1 MAELI
6 EMTRVEL
13 HGCHTIGL
21 CSLSLGLQPVNTCPM
36 SSEVLNGS
44 IVAYMCITCSA
55 ELSNGPTKKRSSPQ
69 NNKELSI
76 ECTKEYFS
84 PPEESRGKRSRAQVR
99 DDNAKKKRDGA
110 IATQHAALL
119 EATLESNRI
128 DAFKAQLAHR
138 KQRLRELDMIISD
151 PLISAEHKE
160 RASRERLELLL
171 QQMPSV
177 PTVAVSP
184 NPQTNCQTP
193 SPATKT
199 TN

>member
-1 MAELI
+1 M
-6 EMTRVEL
+6 

-21 CSLSLGLQPVNTCPM
+21 CSLSLGLQPVNTCLM
-36 SSEVLNGS
+36 FSEVLNGS
-44 IVAYMCITCSA
+44 ILRICALHIIQPNYPMDQQ
-55 ELSNGPTKKRSSPQ
+55 KRSSPQ
-69 NNKELSI
+69 DNKELSI

-99 DDNAKKKRDGA
+99 DDNAKKKRDSA
-110 IATQHAALL
+110 IVTQHAALL
-119 EATLESNRI
+119 EATLESTRI

-138 KQRLRELDMIISD
+138 KQRLRELDMIIND
-151 PLISAEHKE
+151 PLLSSEHKE

-171 QQMPSV
+171 QQMPSA

-184 NPQTNCQTP
+184 ILQTSCQTP

-199 TN
+199 TDVYARHLR